1 MLQRILSGSR
11 YLVAIAVLGSFLTSV
26 AVLAYGGVRS
36 LAIVF
41 DVFTHG
47 TFTDD
52 GAKHLSIESIELID
66 LFFLGTV
73 LYIIALSLY
82 ELFINEHLPMPSW
95 LVVTN
100 LDDLKAKLLG
110 VITVLLAVTFLAN
123 VVTWNGNVSILA
135 LGVAVGVVL
144 FALAYLAKRT
154 TKEHPLEA
162 PVESNTEK
170 GVLLLKKDVEKEEF
184 SSDAAHPAETSTQA
198 PDSL

>member
-11 YLVAIAVLGSFLTSV
+11 YLVIIAVIGSFLTSV
-26 AVLAYGGVRS
+26 AILVYGGMMS
-36 LAIVF
+36 LGIVF

-47 TFTDD
+47 TFTGD

-82 ELFINEHLPMPSW
+82 ELFINEHLPIPSW

-110 VITVLLAVTFLAN
+110 VVTVLLAVTFLAN
-123 VVTWNGNVSILA
+123 VVTWNGNVNIVA
-135 LGVAVGVVL
+135 LGAAVGLVL
-144 FALAYLAKRT
+144 FALAYL
-154 TKEHPLEA
+154 TKHSTKA
-162 PVESNTEK
+162 HYVEKSGEGNSERD
-170 GVLLLKKDVEKEEF
+170 VALLKKEAGKSNEANAGDVTLRKEE
-184 SSDAAHPAETSTQA
+184 
-198 PDSL
+198 

>member
-11 YLVAIAVLGSFLTSV
+11 YLVAIAVIGSFLTSV
-26 AVLAYGGVRS
+26 AILVYGGVRS
-36 LAIVF
+36 LSIVF

-100 LDDLKAKLLG
+100 LDDLKSKLLG

-123 VVTWNGNVSILA
+123 VVTWNGNVNILA

-144 FALAYLAKRT
+144 FALAYLTRKT
-154 TKEHPLEA
+154 TKAHPLEE
-162 PVESNTEK
+162 PIETHTDK
-170 GVLLLKKDVEKEEF
+170 KVLPLKEEKE
-184 SSDAAHPAETSTQA
+184 
-198 PDSL
+198 

>member
-11 YLVAIAVLGSFLTSV
+11 YLIAIAVIGSFLTSV
-26 AVLAYGGVRS
+26 AILVYGGVRS

-100 LDDLKAKLLG
+100 LDDLKSKLLG
-110 VITVLLAVTFLAN
+110 VIIVLLAVTFLAN
-123 VVTWNGNVSILA
+123 VVTWNGSVNILA

-144 FALAYLAKRT
+144 FSLAYLTKKT
-154 TKEHPLEA
+154 TKTYQLEES
-162 PVESNTEK
+162 VETHAEK
-170 GVLLLKKDVEKEEF
+170 NVALLKKEETEPDV
-184 SSDAAHPAETSTQA
+184 SPLVATSERPPEA
-198 PDSL
+198 L

>member
-11 YLVAIAVLGSFLTSV
+11 YLVVIAVIGSFLTSV
-26 AVLAYGGVRS
+26 AVLVYGGVRS
-36 LAIVF
+36 LVIVF

-52 GAKHLSIESIELID
+52 GAKYLSIESIELID

-100 LDDLKAKLLG
+100 LDDLKGKLLG
-110 VITVLLAVTFLAN
+110 VVTVLLSVTFLAN
-123 VVTWNGNVSILA
+123 VVTWNGSVNILA
-135 LGVAVGVVL
+135 LGAAIGLVL
-144 FALAYLAKRT
+144 FALAFLTKRSMKARQIKQPSKT
-154 TKEHPLEA
+154 DAERDAT
-162 PVESNTEK
+162 
-170 GVLLLKKDVEKEEF
+170 LLKKEEVGKFNETDVEEVTALKEE
-184 SSDAAHPAETSTQA
+184 
-198 PDSL
+198 